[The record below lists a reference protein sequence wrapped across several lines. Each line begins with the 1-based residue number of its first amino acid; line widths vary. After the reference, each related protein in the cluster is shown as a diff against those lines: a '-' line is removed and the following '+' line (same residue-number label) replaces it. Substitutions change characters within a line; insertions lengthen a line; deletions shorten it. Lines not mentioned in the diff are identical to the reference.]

1 MNISVEIR
9 TIMEEAIENA
19 KELHAEKV
27 TLEFY
32 ELNFLG
38 YEFVKEAF
46 EEVVGKEATADLL
59 KEVEQKCVNAKKI
72 NASVITS
79 AEDKGIKLS
88 DPIPSEIS
96 RIAFNTANAIAKKR
110 KRDYVDVDD
119 LFLAIVNANAKDLN
133 GEGCLNEF
141 FDHDASMIKSVTEIL
156 NEPELSPLTMG
167 GEESSN
173 FNWKEYAEN
182 LIEKAKT
189 FDKPFVGREDLIEA
203 TIRVL
208 ARKEKCNPVHV
219 GEPGVGKTAI
229 TYGLAK
235 RILDGKVPDKLKKA
249 TLYSIDLS
257 GMLAGCMYRGM
268 FEERLKI
275 VLKEISKDEMP
286 IMFIDEI
293 HMIVGAGATGNDSMD
308 ASNILKPYL
317 TEGKIRIIGATTY
330 EEYKKYIEKDK
341 ALARRFQRIVVNEPS
356 IEDTI
361 KIIKG
366 LKEAY
371 EEFHEVVYT
380 DEAIETAVKLSDKYI
395 KDRFLPDKA
404 IDLIDEAGAEHTL
417 HPGKSKKI
425 TKSMIEKLIQKNY
438 KVVRVEAEKNDI
450 STLRTMDTELKKVV
464 FGQAEA
470 IKEIVNAI
478 KLSKTGL
485 GDTEKPI
492 GSFLFVGPSGV
503 GKTELAKQL
512 ANLLNIDFIR
522 FDMSEYQDK
531 TTVNKLIGASAGYV
545 GYEDSGLLTESVRKS
560 PHSVILFDEIEKAHQ
575 DVYKTFLQ
583 VMDYG
588 MLTDNQGRKADFRN
602 AIIIFTSNAG
612 ANEATKAKLGFG
624 NSGVEMNN
632 AGIDNA
638 LKETFTPEFRN
649 RLTKVIT
656 FNAIDEK
663 IGRMVV
669 IKELKKLTELLSKKK
684 ITVTYTD
691 NVINQIIK
699 MGVSREFG
707 ARGIQRTINE
717 NIKTLFVDAII
728 NEETLNNVVVDYDG
742 NFKLDDKSKEK
753 VVN

>member
-46 EEVVGKEATADLL
+46 EEVIGKEATADLL
-59 KEVEQKCVNAKKI
+59 KEVEHKCVNAKKI

-438 KVVRVEAEKNDI
+438 KVVRVEAEKNDM

-602 AIIIFTSNAG
+602 TIIIFTSNAG

-753 VVN
+753 VVS

>member
-156 NEPELSPLTMG
+156 NEPELSPLIMG

-249 TLYSIDLS
+249 SLYSIDLS

-361 KIIKG
+361 KILKG
-366 LKEAY
+366 LKDAY

-425 TKSMIEKLIQKNY
+425 TKSMIEKLIQKNC
-438 KVVRVEAEKNDI
+438 KVVRVEAEKNDM

-560 PHSVILFDEIEKAHQ
+560 PHSVILFDEIEKAHP

-602 AIIIFTSNAG
+602 TIIIFTSNAG

-632 AGIDNA
+632 SGIDNA

-742 NFKLDDKSKEK
+742 NFKLKDKSKEK
-753 VVN
+753 VVS